1 MKVLVVDDD
10 LVLADVVSFTMRRA
24 GFDILLAHDGQA
36 ALDRWRAE
44 QPDLI
49 ILDMKLPRMDGLGV
63 CRQIRKESVVPIIML
78 TVRSDDE
85 DVVRGLEAGADDY
98 IAKPFSPTQLVARAH
113 AVLRRSGAQFSPS
126 HLTAGSLTLDPSRRE
141 VVNQTGRRV
150 QLTQLEYKLLEAL
163 AVNSGQVMPTDR
175 LIDKVW
181 GVDGG
186 DKVMLKQLVR
196 RLRRKIEHDPS
207 HPLVE
212 TVPGIGYA
220 LVIAPTESD

>member
-1 MKVLVVDDD
+1 MKALIVDDD

-49 ILDMKLPRMDGLGV
+49 ILDLKLPKLDGLTV
-63 CRQIRKESVVPIIML
+63 CRQIRREANTPIIML
-78 TVRSDDE
+78 TVRGDDE

-98 IAKPFSPTQLVARAH
+98 IAKPFSPTQLVARAQ
-113 AVLRRSGAQFSPS
+113 AVLRRSGAQFAPS
-126 HLTAGSLTLDPSRRE
+126 RLTAGTLTLDPSRRE
-141 VVNQTGRRV
+141 VSNPAGKRV
-150 QLTQLEYKLLEAL
+150 QLTQLEFKLLEAL
-163 AVNSGQVMPTDR
+163 AINSGQVLPTDR

-181 GVDGG
+181 GVGGG
-186 DKVMLKQLVR
+186 DKVMLKQLVH
-196 RLRRKIEHDPS
+196 RLRRKIEDDDAR
-207 HPLVE
+207 PLIE

-220 LVIAPTESD
+220 LVIPPEGHE